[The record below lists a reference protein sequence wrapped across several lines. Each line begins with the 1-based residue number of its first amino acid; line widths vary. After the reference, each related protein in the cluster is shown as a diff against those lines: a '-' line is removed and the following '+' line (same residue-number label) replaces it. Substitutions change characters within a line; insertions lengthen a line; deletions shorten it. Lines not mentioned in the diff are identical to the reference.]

1 MKFKP
6 LVCEF
11 IGAFALCF
19 SGFLAVHNM
28 GRSHE
33 LGGLLMVAF
42 AFGLPIACLGSAFGA
57 ISGAHF
63 NPAVTLGFLV
73 IKKIDVVS
81 AIGYIVVQLLG
92 AYAASMLLGA
102 VPGFDKGQ
110 AVPFSGAI
118 GTPVAFILEAVAT
131 FFLMTVVMGT
141 AVDGRGPKIGAIA
154 IGLTVTFG
162 IIAIGPLTSGCL
174 NPARYFGPA
183 LAGGKSF
190 REALV
195 YLAGPIVGA
204 VSAAILYKSLFLES
218 TPEPE
223 PAA

>member
-19 SGFLAVHNM
+19 SGFLAVHNV

-63 NPAVTLGFLV
+63 NPAVTLGLLV

-92 AYAASMLLGA
+92 AFSASMLAGA
-102 VPGFDKGQ
+102 IPGFDKGQ

-118 GTPVAFILEAVAT
+118 GMPVAFALEAVAT
-131 FFLMTVVMGT
+131 LFLMLAVMGT
-141 AVDGRGPKIGAIA
+141 AVDGRGPKIGALA

-162 IIAIGPLTSGCL
+162 IIAIGPLTGGCL
-174 NPARYFGPA
+174 NPARYVGPA
-183 LAGGKSF
+183 LASGKSF
-190 REALV
+190 REAFV
-195 YLAGPIVGA
+195 YLGGPIIGALVG
-204 VSAAILYKSLFLES
+204 AILYKSLYLES
-218 TPEPE
+218 PAEPE
-223 PAA
+223 PAT